1 MDHLRHAVTDGPD
14 GTAAVALPTIR
25 AAALRMKAAYGHAFW
40 CSRAIGGCGA
50 MLLVAAGAVRIP
62 HFRHKPRERG
72 DCILE
77 REPLSAETN
86 YRHLALQRALVAWIK
101 AQGHDPRIEYPLAG
115 GRADVHVV
123 VDGRRQSLEVQLSP
137 ITDTEWRRRDEL
149 YRAQITDVT
158 WLFGDTLD
166 TRATENLLTR
176 GVAFH
181 IHVDSDLD
189 VALGTRFIDDHIAW
203 DELQHC
209 KLAAGGL
216 WTPHSAASLDA
227 SQRWRHLTVVAEALH
242 AEVQRRERAQALAN
256 RRRREQE
263 SARRRLAIAQQAPLL
278 APPRPRQSWR
288 LPSIGQYPWTREARA
303 ALSEESDGWSPPQ
316 GWGWLDRVPL
326 ELQPSARLLAYYV
339 CRIYSAGPLGQLCFD
354 DVPDPN
360 GHQIDAL
367 TSAGLITVYEVSG
380 VPRWRRSDDL

>member
-1 MDHLRHAVTDGPD
+1 MGHLRHAVTDGPH

-25 AAALRMKAAYGHAFW
+25 VAALSMKAAYGHAFW

-62 HFRHKPRERG
+62 HFRHKPGERG

-77 REPLSAETN
+77 RDPLAAEAS
-86 YRHLALQRALVAWIK
+86 YRHLALQRALVAWIE
-101 AQGHDPRIEYPLAG
+101 AQGHDPRMEYALGG

-123 VDGRRQSLEVQLSP
+123 IDGRRQSLEVQLSP
-137 ITDTEWRRRDEL
+137 ITGAEWRRRDAL
-149 YRAQITDVT
+149 YRAQIADVT
-158 WLFGDTLD
+158 WLFGDALG
-166 TRATENLLTR
+166 TRATEDLLAH

-181 IHVDSDLD
+181 IHVDSDLE
-189 VALGTRFIDDHIAW
+189 VALGTRFVDDHIAW

-209 KLAAGGL
+209 KLAAGGV
-216 WTPHSAASLDA
+216 WTPHSASSLAASE
-227 SQRWRHLTVVAEALH
+227 RWQHLTVVAGAFH
-242 AEVQRRERAQALAN
+242 AEVQRREKAQALAN
-256 RRRREQE
+256 HHRREQE
-263 SARRRLAIAQQAPLL
+263 SARRRLAAAQHAPLL
-278 APPRPRQSWR
+278 ALPRRSQPWR

-303 ALSEESDGWSPPQ
+303 ALSEESDGWCPPQ

-339 CRIYSAGPLGQLCFD
+339 CRIYSAGPLSQLCFD

-360 GHQIDAL
+360 GHQIEAL

-380 VPRWRRSDDL
+380 VARWRRSEER